1 MPNAADIFKDDS
13 VFYHSVE
20 SKWPGSVCFC
30 QRKWIESALADTHN
44 YSFSKFITDTYS
56 IFE

>member
-13 VFYHSVE
+13 VSYHSVE

-30 QRKWIESALADTHN
+30 
-44 YSFSKFITDTYS
+44 
-56 IFE
+56 